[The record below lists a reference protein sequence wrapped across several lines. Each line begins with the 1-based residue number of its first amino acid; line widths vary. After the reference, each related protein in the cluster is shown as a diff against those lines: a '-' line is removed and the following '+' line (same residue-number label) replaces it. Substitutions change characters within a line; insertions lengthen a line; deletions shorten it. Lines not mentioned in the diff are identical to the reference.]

1 MTRYS
6 AGMDSGNHG
15 TTRTESKT
23 LYVEG
28 LPLNC
33 TKRGCTYSSPLS
45 GFFEVRLVNKESRY
59 AGSSCCSGDCNGKGI
74 ALRSYVH
81 LRALARSAATAV
93 RGASL
98 ASAPVTEAARSLA
111 TKQAPPH
118 LTEAAH
124 AFPIPPSPEP

>member
-59 AGSSCCSGDCNGKGI
+59 AGRYIISCVLLILQLLLKLVLLWRLQRNYNIIFTYEVYDCLHPY
-74 ALRSYVH
+74 AFTY
-81 LRALARSAATAV
+81 AANFF
-93 RGASL
+93 S
-98 ASAPVTEAARSLA
+98 
-111 TKQAPPH
+111 
-118 LTEAAH
+118 
-124 AFPIPPSPEP
+124 